1 MVASREGQLTFP
13 VRWQSYGQFFRYERP
28 QRGRGRAF
36 FQWNVDLLGLDTP
49 RADAEIIT
57 LACRMFRALDLTPEH
72 VTLRLNDRQA
82 AEDLLRNR
90 LSVAAESI
98 PAVFGLIDR
107 VDKMEPEK
115 FLQALR
121 DAGLSNTQASELQDI
136 LSQESPIV
144 SPWLDEIMGC
154 LTRNGVES
162 YIRLDPRI
170 VRGFD
175 YYTRTVFEAW
185 AKTSLRRA
193 LFGGGRYDN
202 LTLQVGGKRQIPGV
216 GLAVGDMA
224 ITELLKELDKL
235 PNGAATGATVLV
247 SIFSEE
253 HMAKSSELADQLRDE
268 GIRTELYLNPKH
280 KLDRQFRHADRK
292 QIRYVAI
299 LGPDEA
305 ANGTVA
311 LKDLTTGKQQ
321 TVKPAELPRTL
332 GA

>member
-1 MVASREGQLTFP
+1 
-13 VRWQSYGQFFRYERP
+13 
-28 QRGRGRAF
+28 
-36 FQWNVDLLGLDTP
+36 
-49 RADAEIIT
+49 
-57 LACRMFRALDLTPEH
+57 
-72 VTLRLNDRQA
+72 
-82 AEDLLRNR
+82 
-90 LSVAAESI
+90 
-98 PAVFGLIDR
+98 
-107 VDKMEPEK
+107 
-115 FLQALR
+115 
-121 DAGLSNTQASELQDI
+121 
-136 LSQESPIV
+136 
-144 SPWLDEIMGC
+144 
-154 LTRNGVES
+154 
-162 YIRLDPRI
+162 
-170 VRGFD
+170 
-175 YYTRTVFEAW
+175 
-185 AKTSLRRA
+185 
-193 LFGGGRYDN
+193 
-202 LTLQVGGKRQIPGV
+202 V

-224 ITELLKELDKL
+224 MTELLKELDKL